1 VRKNTNRCAYRC
13 KTVRE
18 LPVALPRPR
27 SRDCV
32 TLSDPDDDGEGHK
45 SLLERGQSPITV
57 LGSGGASPARH
68 APKVPRRERA
78 ASTRKSAASARTQ
91 KGGSLPMPSIP
102 ELTSPART
110 AATVKNLE
118 SSGSVTR
125 GVQERTTCEPP
136 AGDIKKMGY
145 STLAVPAG
153 VPLLQVSVAFASSG
167 LRLLLPVGIR
177 QGRRDEEWRQGISC
191 RGRRSTPPGGHRF
204 PCLPANAHCGLP
216 ECFGITCRCGIR
228 EVGSPGR
235 AVGSHPSPLSACAF
249 QRFQTVKERA
259 LGEAH

>member
-1 VRKNTNRCAYRC
+1 
-13 KTVRE
+13 
-18 LPVALPRPR
+18 
-27 SRDCV
+27 
-32 TLSDPDDDGEGHK
+32 
-45 SLLERGQSPITV
+45 V

-68 APKVPRRERA
+68 APKVPRPERA

-91 KGGSLPMPSIP
+91 KGGSLPMPSRSI
-102 ELTSPART
+102 TSPART
-110 AATVKNLE
+110 AA
-118 SSGSVTR
+118 
-125 GVQERTTCEPP
+125 PP
-136 AGDIKKMGY
+136 RSK
-145 STLAVPAG
+145 TLRAR
-153 VPLLQVSVAFASSG
+153 VSVAFASSG